1 MFYLRNKLVVIS
13 MLLMSVLIFAACSE
27 ETVVE
32 TVVEVPVE
40 KESTLTTILD
50 RGELVCG
57 VNDNLTGFGVVNSAG
72 EFEGFD
78 IDFCKAVAA
87 AILGD
92 SSKVEYVP
100 LTASARFEAL
110 AAEEIEPVSPTVFN
124 KSSLPPPTISSLT

>member
-1 MFYLRNKLVVIS
+1 MFYLRNKLVALMV
-13 MLLMSVLIFAACSE
+13 LLMAIFIFAACSSE
-27 ETVVE
+27 E
-32 TVVEVPVE
+32 
-40 KESTLTTILD
+40 ESSASTSDSSSNTLTTVLE

-100 LTASARFEAL
+100 LTASARFEAWL
-110 AAEEIEPVSPTVFN
+110 LMKLTYLLETQLGQQVEIE
-124 KSSLPPPTISSLT
+124 I